1 MGRAGVRTRRR
12 TQLHLLDQFVD
23 LNAGCPCDAQ
33 WQCVRAFR
41 CDGPADRR
49 NAGDRNGGTRQEL
62 CEQVTATDFSHVFPP
77 VENIPVWKKPNNR
90 DEIRPMS
97 DNLPG

>member
-12 TQLHLLDQFVD
+12 TELHLLDQFVD

-77 VENIPVWKKPNNR
+77 LLKTFSLEEAKQPGR
-90 DEIRPMS
+90 DKAHVR
-97 DNLPG
+97 